1 MAKVGRKPISAERY
15 ASGRVKPPH
24 LRDVQIPPP
33 AAIKRTME
41 AALRAAGDP
50 RWASMVG
57 RLRLCRDLTERQFN
71 AAEAYRR
78 LRGRFDRM
86 MGLPRR
92 SARSCLYDI
101 EAGRNPREMSEA
113 AMAALREEHAAML
126 SGVESGLGVARVA
139 ITAGGAR
146 RVLDGA
152 VAQRAHQARAGR
164 TVAMLDRIV
173 LDDEAPLPGELPLLV
188 AALDVLV
195 MLFRIGERP

>member
-1 MAKVGRKPISAERY
+1 MAKPGRKPVVGERY
-15 ASGRVKPPH
+15 ASGRIKPPH
-24 LRDVQIPPP
+24 LRDVQVPSP

-71 AAEAYRR
+71 AAEAYGR

-86 MGLPRR
+86 MGMPRR

-101 EAGRNPREMSEA
+101 EAGRTPQEMSEA
-113 AMAALREEHAAML
+113 AMMALREEHGAML
-126 SGVESGLGVARVA
+126 SGVEGGLGVARVA

-173 LDDEAPLPGELPLLV
+173 LDDEAPLPGELPLLT

-195 MLFRIGERP
+195 VLFRIGERP